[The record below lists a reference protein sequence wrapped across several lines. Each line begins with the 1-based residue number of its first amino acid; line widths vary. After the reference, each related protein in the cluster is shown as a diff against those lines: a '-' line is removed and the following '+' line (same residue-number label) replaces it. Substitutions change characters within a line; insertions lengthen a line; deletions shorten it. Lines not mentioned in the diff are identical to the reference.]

1 MLNVGAGTGNYEPL
15 DRRVVAVEP
24 ALEMLAQRRASA
36 APAVR
41 AVAESLPFLGL
52 IFDAALATLTLHHWR
67 DLSLGLAELRRVAK
81 RQIILFFE
89 PVINHRF
96 WLFDYFPQA
105 LSLGSDA
112 RAPGISALQ
121 NHLNVRSVKPVPI
134 PADCT
139 DGFAGAYW
147 RRPEAYLDA
156 AVREGSSSLV
166 QLSPEVVD
174 RGVERL
180 TSDLSSGA
188 WDARYGAL
196 RSLPECDLG
205 YRLLVAGNSP

>member
-1 MLNVGAGTGNYEPL
+1 MLGLIRLILRFVWLTLFILGA
-15 DRRVVAVEP
+15 RR
-24 ALEMLAQRRASA
+24 ALEMLAQRRSNA

-41 AVAESLPFLGL
+41 AVAESLPFPSQT
-52 IFDAALATLTLHHWR
+52 FDAALATLTLHHWR
-67 DLSLGLAELRRVAK
+67 DLSAGLAELRRVAK

-89 PVINHRF
+89 PGINHRF

-105 LSLGSDA
+105 LTLASDA
-112 RAPGISALQ
+112 RAPGIADLETD
-121 NHLNVRSVKPVPI
+121 LDVRWVTPVPI

-156 AVREGSSSLV
+156 AIREGISGLT
-166 QLSPEVVD
+166 QLLPKVANL
-174 RGVERL
+174 GVERL
-180 TSDLSSGA
+180 THDLSSGV

-205 YRLLVAGNSP
+205 YRLAIAG